1 MEIKLITLTLQCK
14 QSREIIDLSHQIS
27 IFHGKISSGKSS
39 LVRLINFLFG
49 GDLEKTAAIQEEL
62 ISATLSCQI
71 GLYDVLFER
80 EIEVSKIRVTWN
92 DQEGDSGTLLAPLS
106 KFETGP
112 IWGADIFNFSDLVFY
127 FMELSVLKVRKS
139 KAHEDSQLVRLSI
152 RDFFRFSYLDQ
163 DHLDSSF
170 FRIGEPIRGEKSKD
184 VLRFVVGYF
193 SEKLSTLEQELEN
206 KREERIGKKNSAN
219 ELGSF
224 LEKFGFDSEEQVEAE
239 RQEAENRIKQAQ
251 HELGRLQEGYN
262 AETHTSDKLRGNI
275 RKIANEINVTEQAIS
290 DLEYKIE
297 DQKTLRSELLSA
309 KFKFAKSTSI
319 QNVFANVVF
328 ESCPSCGSGVKKKES
343 SENCNLCGSKIEAGK
358 PNSTNQ
364 EEAFRLDLDS
374 RIEDLEVSIKEHKKS
389 LNRQKNLIIKLRT
402 TKYDLDLRLA
412 NETEKYE
419 SLNLS
424 AYRDIERRIATYKE
438 RVKGFD
444 RALFIPKEISRLE
457 EEVKGLIIKE
467 SEIREK
473 IEEEKAKL
481 TSASEYIDDIGDKFI
496 EMMIEVGVPGVNVD
510 DEVYINRK
518 TWEVQ
523 VHPHGNEFKKWGFSN
538 AGSGGKKTLFQV
550 CFALAL
556 HLVASVNKLELPK
569 ILIIDTPMKNIGEDV
584 NEDLFRSFYELLYRL
599 ANDELADRQFI
610 IVDKEYFK
618 PADDVKVDILE
629 RYMTPDEDENPPLIA
644 YYRGA

>member
-39 LVRLINFLFG
+39 LVRIINFLFG
-49 GDLEKTAAIQEEL
+49 GDLEKTSAIQEEL
-62 ISATLSCQI
+62 ISSSLSCEI
-71 GLYDVLFER
+71 GIYDVLFER
-80 EIEVSKIRVTWN
+80 EIDSSKIRVTWDN
-92 DQEGDSGTLLAPLS
+92 QEGDTATVLAPIVQNDSEPL
-106 KFETGP
+106 
-112 IWGADIFNFSDLVFY
+112 WGKDIFNFSDLVFHL
-127 FMELSVLKVRKS
+127 MNLSVLKVKKS
-139 KAHEDSQLVRLSI
+139 KAHEESQLIRLSI

-184 VLRFVVGYF
+184 VLRFVVGYY
-193 SEKLSTLEQELEN
+193 SERLSTLEKLLED

-219 ELGSF
+219 ELATF
-224 LEKFGFDSEEQVEAE
+224 FERFGFDSEEQVLSERKEALD
-239 RQEAENRIKQAQ
+239 RIDQAQ
-251 HELGRLQEGYN
+251 KELSRLQKGYK
-262 AETHTSDKLRGNI
+262 AETHTSDKLRENI
-275 RKIANEINVTEQAIS
+275 RKIANQISLTEEAIS

-309 KFKFAKSTSI
+309 KFKFAKSSSI

-328 ESCPSCGSGVKKKES
+328 ESCPSCGSEVKKKES
-343 SENCNLCGSKIEAGK
+343 DKECYLCKSELNE
-358 PNSTNQ
+358 NSTSVTNQ
-364 EEAFRLDLDS
+364 EEAFRIDLDS
-374 RIEDLEVSIKEHKKS
+374 RIEDLETSIKEHKKS
-389 LNRQKNLIIKLRT
+389 LNRQKNLIVKLKT
-402 TKYDLDLRLA
+402 SKYDLDLRLA

-424 AYRDIERRIATYKE
+424 TYRDIERRMATFKE
-438 RVKGFD
+438 RIKGFE
-444 RALFIPKEISRLE
+444 RALLIPKEIDRLE
-457 EEVKGLIIKE
+457 NDVKALIIEE
-467 SEIREK
+467 SEIRDK
-473 IEEEKAKL
+473 IEKEKGKL
-481 TSASEYIDDIGDKFI
+481 TSASEYIDDIADKFL
-496 EMMIEVGVPGVNVD
+496 EVMIEVGVPGVNID

-518 TWEVQ
+518 TWEVL
-523 VHPHGNEFKKWGFSN
+523 VYSHGNEFKKWGFSN

-556 HLVASVNKLELPK
+556 HLVASVNELNLPK

-599 ANDELADRQFI
+599 ANNELADRQFI

-618 PADDVKVDILE
+618 PEIEMDISE
-629 RYMTPDEDENPPLIA
+629 RYMTPDEKENPPLIS